1 MIIRTD
7 PSDPT
12 PIYRQIALQTAA
24 QIRDGT
30 LARGERLPTAAELAR
45 SLDVNRNTTLQ
56 AYRLLRDEGLIDLR
70 RGRGA
75 VVRAAAPA
83 PARDTAQPL
92 APTPAP
98 TPAHSPSPSPTP
110 QDPSTDPDLDA
121 LTARLADAARAAGA
135 SLDDVVQL
143 LHRKGLS

>member
-30 LARGERLPTAAELAR
+30 LARGERLPTAAQLAR
-45 SLDVNRNTTLQ
+45 SLEVNRNTTLQ

-75 VVRAAAPA
+75 VVRTPGADTPA
-83 PARDTAQPL
+83 PAR
-92 APTPAP
+92 APATPA
-98 TPAHSPSPSPTP
+98 TPAATAGAVTSAPSPA
-110 QDPSTDPDLDA
+110 TDPDGELDA
-121 LTARLADAARAAGA
+121 LAARLAAAARAAGA
-135 SLDDVVQL
+135 SLDDMVHL

>member
-30 LARGERLPTAAELAR
+30 LARGERLPTAAQLAR
-45 SLDVNRNTTLQ
+45 SLAVNRNTTLQ

-83 PARDTAQPL
+83 PARDA
-92 APTPAP
+92 APTPA
-98 TPAHSPSPSPTP
+98 PSPSPTP
-110 QDPSTDPDLDA
+110 PDSPTDPDLDA
-121 LTARLADAARAAGA
+121 LAARMADAALAAGA
-135 SLDDVVQL
+135 SLDDVVHL

>member
-30 LARGERLPTAAELAR
+30 LARGERLPTAAQLAR
-45 SLDVNRNTTLQ
+45 SLAVNRNTTLQ

-83 PARDTAQPL
+83 PARDA
-92 APTPAP
+92 APTPA
-98 TPAHSPSPSPTP
+98 PSPSPTP
-110 QDPSTDPDLDA
+110 PDSPTDPDLDA
-121 LTARLADAARAAGA
+121 LAARMADAALAADA
-135 SLDDVVQL
+135 SLDDVVHL

>member
-1 MIIRTD
+1 MIIRID

-30 LARGERLPTAAELAR
+30 LARGERLPTAAQLAR
-45 SLDVNRNTTLQ
+45 SLEVNRNTTLQ

-83 PARDTAQPL
+83 PARDA
-92 APTPAP
+92 APTPA
-98 TPAHSPSPSPTP
+98 PSPSPTP
-110 QDPSTDPDLDA
+110 PDSPTDPDLDA
-121 LTARLADAARAAGA
+121 LAARMADAALAADA
-135 SLDDVVQL
+135 SLDDVVHL

>member
-30 LARGERLPTAAELAR
+30 LARGERLPTAAQLAR
-45 SLDVNRNTTLQ
+45 SLEVNRNTTLQ

-83 PARDTAQPL
+83 PARDA
-92 APTPAP
+92 APTPA
-98 TPAHSPSPSPTP
+98 PSPSPTP
-110 QDPSTDPDLDA
+110 PDSPTDPDLDA
-121 LTARLADAARAAGA
+121 LAARMADAALAADA
-135 SLDDVVQL
+135 SLDDVVHL

>member
-30 LARGERLPTAAELAR
+30 LARGERLPTAAQLAR
-45 SLDVNRNTTLQ
+45 SLEVNRNTTLQ

-75 VVRAAAPA
+75 VVRAAA
-83 PARDTAQPL
+83 RM
-92 APTPAP
+92 
-98 TPAHSPSPSPTP
+98 
-110 QDPSTDPDLDA
+110 
-121 LTARLADAARAAGA
+121 ADAALAADA
-135 SLDDVVQL
+135 SLDDVVHL

>member
-12 PIYRQIALQTAA
+12 PIYRQIAGQVAA

-30 LARGERLPTAAELAR
+30 LARGERLPTGAELAA

-75 VVRAAAPA
+75 VVRAPGADTPA
-83 PARDTAQPL
+83 PAR
-92 APTPAP
+92 APATPA
-98 TPAHSPSPSPTP
+98 TPATTAGAAPSTPSPA
-110 QDPSTDPDLDA
+110 TDLDGELDA
-121 LTARLADAARAAGA
+121 LAARLAATARAAGA
-135 SLDDVVQL
+135 SLDDMVHL

>member
-30 LARGERLPTAAELAR
+30 LARGERLPTAAQLAR
-45 SLDVNRNTTLQ
+45 SLAVNRNTTLQ

-83 PARDTAQPL
+83 PARDA
-92 APTPAP
+92 APTPA
-98 TPAHSPSPSPTP
+98 PSPSPTP
-110 QDPSTDPDLDA
+110 PDSPTDPDLDA
-121 LTARLADAARAAGA
+121 LAARLAAAARAAGA
-135 SLDDVVQL
+135 SLDDMVHL

>member
-30 LARGERLPTAAELAR
+30 LARGERLPTAAQLAR

-83 PARDTAQPL
+83 PARDATQ
-92 APTPAP
+92 TPAP
-98 TPAHSPSPSPTP
+98 TPARSPSPSPAP
-110 QDPSTDPDLDA
+110 QAPSTDPDLDA
-121 LTARLADAARAAGA
+121 LAARLADAARAADA

>member
-12 PIYRQIALQTAA
+12 PIYRQIAGQVAA

-30 LARGERLPTAAELAR
+30 LARGERLPTGAELAA

-75 VVRAAAPA
+75 VVRTPGADTPA
-83 PARDTAQPL
+83 PAR
-92 APTPAP
+92 APATPA
-98 TPAHSPSPSPTP
+98 TPAATAGAVTSAPPPA
-110 QDPSTDPDLDA
+110 TDPDGELDA
-121 LTARLADAARAAGA
+121 LAARLAAAARAAGA
-135 SLDDVVQL
+135 SLDDMVHL